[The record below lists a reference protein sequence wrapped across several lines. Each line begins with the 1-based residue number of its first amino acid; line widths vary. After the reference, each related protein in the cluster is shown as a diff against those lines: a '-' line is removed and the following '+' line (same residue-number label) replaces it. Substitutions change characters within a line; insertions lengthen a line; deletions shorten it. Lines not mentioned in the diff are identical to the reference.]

1 MNKSFAV
8 LPVFAALALLALPL
22 AAQSHDDTKAAAPS
36 PADYSLV
43 LPYNMPHLMKYVD
56 QIGLSEERKALLNK
70 YANETIRP
78 ALRPLLEEAQR
89 LEKEIART
97 ALAGQT
103 KEQLAA
109 KLDRL
114 QRVKRDAAEIHIGCL
129 NHVRQTLS
137 AAEYGRML
145 KLAGAE

>member
-1 MNKSFAV
+1 MKKTATILATLVTLS
-8 LPVFAALALLALPL
+8 LAALPQTGQA
-22 AAQSHDDTKAAAPS
+22 HDDAKAAAPS

-43 LPYNMPHLMKYVD
+43 LPHNMPHLMRYVG
-56 QIGLSEERKALLNK
+56 QIGLSEERKATLDK

-89 LEKEIART
+89 LEKEIARA
-97 ALAGQT
+97 ALDGQAG
-103 KEQLAA
+103 EQLAA

-129 NHVRQTLS
+129 NQVRRTLS
-137 AAEYGRML
+137 AEEYRHLL

>member
-8 LPVFAALALLALPL
+8 LPVFATLALLALPP
-22 AAQSHDDTKAAAPS
+22 AAQAHDDTKVAAPS
-36 PADYSLV
+36 PAEYSLV
-43 LPYNMPHLMKYVD
+43 LPYNMPHLMKYVG
-56 QIGLSEERKALLNK
+56 QIGLSGERKAALDK
-70 YANETIRP
+70 YANEMIRP

-89 LEKEIART
+89 LEKEIARA
-97 ALAGQT
+97 ALDGQA
-103 KEQLAA
+103 KEQLTA

-114 QRVKRDAAEIHIGCL
+114 QRVKRDAAEIHISCL

-137 AAEYGRML
+137 ADEYGRLL